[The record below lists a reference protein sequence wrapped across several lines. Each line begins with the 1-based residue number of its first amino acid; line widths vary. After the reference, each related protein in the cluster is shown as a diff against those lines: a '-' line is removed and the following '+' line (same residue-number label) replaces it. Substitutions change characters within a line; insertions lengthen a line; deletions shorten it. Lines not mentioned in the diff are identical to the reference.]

1 MGAISSS
8 SSVPVGRISRYCVSV
23 RCRCSDGDGVGLIV
37 STIDSGH
44 LGALHGW
51 EEGSEEAD
59 LV

>member
-1 MGAISSS
+1 
-8 SSVPVGRISRYCVSV
+8 
-23 RCRCSDGDGVGLIV
+23 V

-59 LV
+59 LVG